1 VSFSSIANKLR
12 KSAKLSAMGLWKSR
26 RQSTMGIAASCCL
39 LITSLL
45 APAPSTADQFTSEKR
60 DITVEKLLD
69 GLANPW
75 SIAFI
80 DENNW
85 LITERPGRLRQV
97 ANGKLLDA
105 PVQGLPAIDAIG
117 QGGLLDVV
125 LHPDF
130 KTNQWVYLSFAG
142 MSRGLSGTEVVRGK
156 LVGNNLTESQVIFKA
171 TPKHRG
177 GRHFGSRL
185 AFDDKGFLFIT
196 LGDRGDRETAQRGK
210 EHTGSIIRLNDDGSI
225 PADNPYINNAA
236 VLDEIYSMGHRN
248 VQGLVIDK
256 DNDVVWAHEHGP
268 QGGDELNNVLPG
280 RNYGWPIITY
290 GVNYGSGTKIGIG
303 NNKPGF
309 EQPAWFW
316 DPSIAPSGME
326 LVTSNRYPQWQ
337 GNLLVGALKFQ
348 LIARLE
354 ITNGKVTHEER
365 ILGREYGRIRDIRQ
379 GLDGWLYFLTDSKNG
394 GVYRIK

>member
-1 VSFSSIANKLR
+1 MLHKSKRRGNTARIAMLLCLFSILFIP
-12 KSAKLSAMGLWKSR
+12 LSA
-26 RQSTMGIAASCCL
+26 
-39 LITSLL
+39 
-45 APAPSTADQFTSEKR
+45 TADDQFKTEKR
-60 DITVEKLLD
+60 EITVEKLLD

-97 ANGKLLDA
+97 SNGKLLDA

-130 KTNQWVYLSFAG
+130 QNNQMVYLSFAG
-142 MSRGLSGTEVVRGK
+142 MANGLSGTEVVRGK
-156 LVGNNLTESQVIFKA
+156 LVGNILTETQVIFAA

-185 AFDDKGFLFIT
+185 AFDNKGFLFIT

-225 PADNPYINNAA
+225 PTDNPYVNNAA
-236 VLDEIYSMGHRN
+236 VRDEIYSIGHRN
-248 VQGLVIDK
+248 VQGLAIDK
-256 DNDVVWAHEHGP
+256 DNNIVWAHEHGP
-268 QGGDELNNVLPG
+268 QGGDELNRVLAG
-280 RNYGWPIITY
+280 RNYGWPVITY
-290 GVNYGSGTKIGIG
+290 GVNYGTGTQIGIG

-309 EQPAWFW
+309 EQPTWFW
-316 DPSIAPSGME
+316 DPSIAPSGMA
-326 LVTSNRYPQWQ
+326 LVTSDKYPEWQ

-354 ITNGKVTHEER
+354 IDQDSGKVTHEER
-365 ILGREYGRIRDIRQ
+365 ILGKEFGRIRDIRQ
-379 GLDGWLYFLTDSKNG
+379 GPDGFLYFLTDSKDG